1 MDSSDKIGQILLNL
15 GLARESDVKRALE
28 IQQSEGNKRRLG
40 EILTGFFLKE
50 DDLLHALSMQQ
61 TGMYHESSI
70 DILNQIMRHRLDQD
84 DIRNILQALSPRAP
98 RMFLDKV
105 SDLLGKVGSFLDISH
120 RLSDILSLD
129 NILDSLIS
137 MVCEAL
143 QADRATLFLYDKN
156 TCELFSRIAKGGR
169 VDEIRFP
176 SHLGIAGAV
185 FTTGKTINIPD
196 AYSDSRFNP
205 EVDRKTGYRTKS
217 ILTAPVKTRTGETIG
232 VIQVLNKAD
241 GEFTEDDGL
250 LLESMTLQA
259 SAALQNAQLFEQVQR
274 AGHEVARL
282 MDVTTLI
289 SSELR
294 LDELLFK
301 IAQATTEILE
311 ADRSTLFMYDSKS
324 HELWSLVAEGTGNKE
339 IRFPSHLGI
348 AGSVFTTG
356 KTVNI
361 PDAYADPRFNPEV
374 DKKTGYRTKSILCM
388 PIVNKKGLTIGVM
401 QVLNKRG
408 GPFTGVDENRLKAFA
423 AQASIAIENAKL
435 FNEVLRMKNYNESM
449 LQSMSNGVI
458 TLDSDEVIV
467 KTNAAALGILGLEE
481 GDLAGMKAGAYFT
494 GPNAWV
500 ADVIARVRASRRQD
514 ITMDEELIVAGGRHV
529 SMNLTVTPLVDEN
542 SMPIGT
548 MLMME
553 DITTEKRLKGTM
565 ARYMT
570 KEVAEKLLES
580 GQDALGGQAQL
591 ATVLFSDIRSFTTL
605 SEDLGAGKTVA
616 MLNEYFTLMVDIIF
630 KYHGILD
637 KYIGDAILSVFGA
650 PFRGERDADNAVH
663 AAIEMMRALGDFNAV
678 RLDMGMKPINIG
690 IGINTDEIISG
701 NIGSPKRMDY
711 TVIGDGV
718 NLASRLEGA
727 NKYYGSNILISE
739 FTAAQLKDKYCLR
752 EVDRIRVKGKNR
764 PVAVFEVLDAHECRA
779 LPTYEQLMELYRKG
793 LDSYRAAK
801 WDDAIATFEE
811 LLAIYDRDKLSMLYI
826 ERCRL
831 FKHEP
836 PAEGW
841 DGVWIMSEK

>member
-1 MDSSDKIGQILLNL
+1 MSDSDKIGEILLNL

-28 IQQSEGNKRRLG
+28 IQQQEGNKRRLG

-50 DDLLHALSMQQ
+50 EDLLHALSMQQ
-61 TGMYHESSI
+61 TGLHQESSV
-70 DILNQIMRHRLDQD
+70 DILSQIMRHRLDQD
-84 DIRNILQALSPRAP
+84 DIKNILHALSPRAP
-98 RMFLDKV
+98 KMFLNKV

-129 NILDSLIS
+129 NVLDSLIA

-143 QADRATLFLYDKN
+143 MADRATLFLYDKN

-176 SHLGIAGAV
+176 SHMGIAGSV
-185 FTTGKTINIPD
+185 FTTGSAVNIPD
-196 AYSDSRFNP
+196 AYADSRFNP
-205 EVDRKTGYRTKS
+205 EVDKKTGYRTKS

-232 VIQVLNKAD
+232 VIQVLNKVEGA
-241 GEFTEDDGL
+241 FTEDDEK
-250 LLESMTLQA
+250 LLEAMTLQA

-274 AGHEVARL
+274 AGHEVTRL
-282 MDVTTLI
+282 MDVTTAI

-339 IRFPSHLGI
+339 IRFPSHMGI

-356 KTVNI
+356 HTVNI
-361 PDAYADPRFNPEV
+361 PDAYADSRFNPAV
-374 DKKTGYRTKSILCM
+374 DKKTGYHTKSILCM
-388 PIVNKKGLTIGVM
+388 PIVNKKGATIGVM

-408 GPFTGVDENRLKAFA
+408 GPFTGVDENRLRAFA

-458 TLDSDEVIV
+458 TLDSDEIIV
-467 KTNAAALGILGLEE
+467 KTNAAALRILGLEE
-481 GDLAGMKAGAYFT
+481 GDLSGMAAGSYFT
-494 GPNAWV
+494 GPNSWV
-500 ADVIARVRASRRQD
+500 ADVIARVRSTRKQD
-514 ITMDEELIVAGGRHV
+514 ITMDEELIVAAGQRV
-529 SMNLTVTPLVDEN
+529 SVNLTVTPLVDEN
-542 SMPIGT
+542 SMPIGN

-553 DITTEKRLKGTM
+553 DITKEKRLKGTM

-580 GQDALGGQAQL
+580 GQEALGGHAQM

-605 SEDLGAGKTVA
+605 SEELGAGKTVS

-630 KYHGILD
+630 NYHGILD

-663 AAIEMMRALGDFNAV
+663 AAIEMIRALNDFNSV
-678 RLDMGMKPINIG
+678 RADMGMKPINIG
-690 IGINTDEIISG
+690 IGINTDEVISG

-727 NKYYGSNILISE
+727 NKFYGSSILISE
-739 FTAAQLKDKYCLR
+739 FTAAQLKDSYCLR
-752 EVDRIRVKGKNR
+752 EVDRIRVKGKHQ

-779 LPTYEQLMELYRKG
+779 LSTYDIQMELYKRG
-793 LDSYRAAK
+793 LALYREAQWDAAIE
-801 WDDAIATFEE
+801 AFEG
-811 LLAIYDRDKLSMLYI
+811 LLDIYAKDKLSRLYI

-831 FKHEP
+831 FKSQP
-836 PAEGW
+836 PVEGW
-841 DGVWIMSEK
+841 DGVWVMSEK